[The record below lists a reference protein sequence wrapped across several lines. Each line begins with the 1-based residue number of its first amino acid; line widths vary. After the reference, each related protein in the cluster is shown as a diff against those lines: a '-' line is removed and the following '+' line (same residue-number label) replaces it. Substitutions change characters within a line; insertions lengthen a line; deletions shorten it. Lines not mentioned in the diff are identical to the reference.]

1 MILAKR
7 KRPGLYVGTC
17 SIYPDEAVIP
27 ENIRGGG
34 GGGGTRERAENTLSR
49 IFMPMGVHV
58 GMRGLHNYNGSYDL
72 EIFKGNESAAP
83 VNQDVFGGC
92 TCLEEVGFMISP
104 DGKVRPCCS
113 ALDEDFV
120 IGDLL
125 QQSFGDIL
133 SGATFLEL
141 RHNLRL
147 DQRSGYKECA
157 HCGGSF
163 SDMSSAAAYWGKR
176 LAAREFTDSEE
187 ISYLSRIASMGG
199 IKK

>member
-1 MILAKR
+1 MHLRIRTYL
-7 KRPGLYVGTC
+7 
-17 SIYPDEAVIP
+17 EA
-27 ENIRGGG
+27 
-34 GGGGTRERAENTLSR
+34 
-49 IFMPMGVHV
+49 
-58 GMRGLHNYNGSYDL
+58 
-72 EIFKGNESAAP
+72 
-83 VNQDVFGGC
+83 
-92 TCLEEVGFMISP
+92 LEEVGFMISP